1 MNQTKILALI
11 LAAGKGTRMKSN
23 IPKCLNLV
31 FKKPILSWL
40 LDAFRKNHIDL
51 GIIINPL
58 DEKYFVEYKD
68 KVNFI
73 YQNEPLGTGH
83 AVKQAKK
90 KIYQYDQV
98 FVFVGDSP
106 FVNHNILKKML
117 NDHKSNLSDCTILT
131 SLFNE
136 KKFPY
141 ARVIRT
147 NGRIS
152 RIVEEKDASETE
164 LESFEL
170 FGSHYLFRANI
181 LLEFIDLLKPDK
193 DNNEIYLTEILNH
206 LIVKNKKINSL
217 IIKDWR
223 KLIGLNTKEDI
234 SWIESQKII

>member
-23 IPKCLNLV
+23 IPKCLNPV

-58 DEKYFVEYKD
+58 DKKYYLKYKD

-83 AVKQAKK
+83 AVQQAKK
-90 KIYQYDQV
+90 EIYQYDQV

-117 NDHKSNLSDCTILT
+117 DDHKSNLSDCTILT

-181 LLEFIDLLKPDK
+181 LLEFLDLLKPDK

-217 IIKDWR
+217 IIEDWR

>member
-1 MNQTKILALI
+1 MNQTKTLALI
-11 LAAGKGTRMKSN
+11 LAAGKGTRMQSN
-23 IPKCLNLV
+23 IPKCLNPV
-31 FKKPILSWL
+31 FQKPILSWL
-40 LDAFRKNHIDL
+40 FDAFSKNEIDL

-58 DEKYFVEYKD
+58 DKNYYLQYKD
-68 KVNFI
+68 RVKFI

-90 KIYQYDQV
+90 EIYQYDQV

-117 NDHKSNLSDCTILT
+117 TDHKLNFSDCTILT
-131 SLFNE
+131 SLFTE

-181 LLEFIDLLKPDK
+181 LLEFLDLLKPDK

-217 IIKDWR
+217 IIEDWR

>member
-1 MNQTKILALI
+1 MNQNKTLALI
-11 LAAGKGTRMKSN
+11 LAAGRGVRMKSN
-23 IPKCLNLV
+23 IPKCLNQV
-31 FKKPILSWL
+31 FQKPILSWL
-40 LDAFRKNHIDL
+40 FDAFSKNDIDL

-58 DEKYFVEYKD
+58 DKKYFLQYEG
-68 KVNFI
+68 KVKFI

-83 AVKQAKK
+83 AVQQAKK
-90 KIYQYDQV
+90 EINQYDQV

-117 NDHKSNLSDCTILT
+117 KDHELNFSDCTILT
-131 SLFNE
+131 SLFIE

-164 LESFEL
+164 LKSFEL
-170 FGSHYLFRANI
+170 FGSHYLFKSNI
-181 LLEFIDLLKPDK
+181 LLEFLDLLKPDK

-217 IIKDWR
+217 IIEDWI